1 MFRRRWENRPKGY
14 SMPGKKLSLVFGL
27 GNPGSRYQN
36 TRHNLGF
43 MVVDQISADFQ
54 TAMNKTKFDAA
65 YARARIDDTDV
76 ILAKPMTFMNKSGI
90 PVSRF
95 VGFYHVST
103 QDMLVIHDDIDLDF
117 GRIKI
122 KEKGGDGGHKG
133 IRSIIDAIGKDD
145 FCRLR
150 IGIGRPEAGINAAD
164 YVLTPFN
171 AAERE
176 MLKHIIA
183 RARDAAVTIL
193 CNGAKEGMN
202 RFNQMT
208 ITTLSQTT
216 DGGK

>member
-1 MFRRRWENRPKGY
+1 MFRRRWENRLKGY

-43 MVVDQISADFQ
+43 MVVDRISDEFQ
-54 TAMNKTKFDAA
+54 TEMNKTKFDAV
-65 YARARIDDTDV
+65 YGKTRIDDMDV
-76 ILAKPMTFMNKSGI
+76 ILAKPMTFMNKSGTA
-90 PVSRF
+90 VGRF
-95 VGFYHVST
+95 AGFYHVLPH
-103 QDMLVIHDDIDLDF
+103 DIVIIHDDIDLDF

-133 IRSIIDAIGKDD
+133 IRSIIDAVGKDD

-150 IGIGRPEAGINAAD
+150 IGIGRPEAGMNAAD
-164 YVLTPFN
+164 YVLTPFYPDQ
-171 AAERE
+171 RK
-176 MLKHIIA
+176 MLDAIIA
-183 RARDAAVTIL
+183 RARDAVLTIL
-193 CNGAKEGMN
+193 CNGVREGMN

-208 ITTLSQTT
+208 ITSLSQTT

>member
-1 MFRRRWENRPKGY
+1 
-14 SMPGKKLSLVFGL
+14 MPGKNFSLVFGL

-43 MVVDQISADFQ
+43 MVVDQISLDFQ
-54 TAMNKTKFDAA
+54 AVMNKTKFEAV
-65 YARARIDDTDV
+65 YGKARIDDTDV
-76 ILAKPMTFMNKSGI
+76 ILAKPMTFMNRSGAS
-90 PVSRF
+90 VNRF
-95 VGFYHVST
+95 VGYYQVST

-150 IGIGRPEAGINAAD
+150 IGIGRPEARMNPAD

-171 AAERE
+171 QAERE
-176 MLKHIIA
+176 MLNLIITK
-183 RARDAAVTIL
+183 ARDAAVTIL

>member
-1 MFRRRWENRPKGY
+1 
-14 SMPGKKLSLVFGL
+14 MPGKKLALVFGL

-43 MVVDQISADFQ
+43 RVVDQISAHFQ
-54 TAMNKTKFDAA
+54 AAMNKNKFDAVCC
-65 YARARIDDTDV
+65 RTRIDGIDV
-76 ILAKPMTFMNKSGI
+76 ILAKPMMFMNKSGTS
-90 PVSRF
+90 VSRF
-95 VGFYHVST
+95 ADFYHVST

-133 IRSIIDAIGKDD
+133 IRSIIDALGKDD

-150 IGIGRPEAGINAAD
+150 IGIGRPEAGMNPAD
-164 YVLTPFN
+164 YVLTPFYPVQRKLL
-171 AAERE
+171 ESV
-176 MLKHIIA
+176 IA
-183 RARDAAVTIL
+183 RARDAALTIL
-193 CNGAKEGMN
+193 CNGVKEGMN

-208 ITTLSQTT
+208 ISTLSQTT